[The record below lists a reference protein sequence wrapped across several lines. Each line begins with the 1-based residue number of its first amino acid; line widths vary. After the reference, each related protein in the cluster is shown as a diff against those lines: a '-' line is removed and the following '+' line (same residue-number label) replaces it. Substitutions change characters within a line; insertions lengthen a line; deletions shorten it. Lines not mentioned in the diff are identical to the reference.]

1 MGIDKELILILV
13 LLVLNKN
20 RNGVWLSG
28 KVMGFGFVIWRFEF
42 FCFRVYLF
50 FILKLYILK

>member
-1 MGIDKELILILV
+1 MGIDKELILI
-13 LLVLNKN
+13 LVLNKN